1 MWKGKG
7 VTGLN
12 ITISGEGLGFYDET
26 EFGYK
31 QAFDAWK
38 AGKSITVKCMER
50 ENSDK
55 PYLEG
60 LFVITSLERKAP
72 AQDDVTYNIS
82 LENDGEPTTRD
93 ETAITDNT
101 TTEIAGK

>member
-7 VTGLN
+7 VTGLS
-12 ITISGEGLGFYDET
+12 ITISSESLGFYNET
-26 EFGYK
+26 EFG
-31 QAFDAWK
+31 FDEAVAAWK

-60 LFVITSLERKAP
+60 LFVITSLQRKAP
-72 AQDDVTYNIS
+72 AQDDATYSIS
-82 LENDGEPTTRD
+82 LENDGEPDIYPGKGD
-93 ETAITDNT
+93 E
-101 TTEIAGK
+101 